1 MIRVAI
7 IAGVLH
13 TGGKRN
19 LIMEYY
25 RHIDREKVQF
35 DFLCLQNSNGIQDD
49 EITSLG
55 GRVYRLPSYKMLF
68 ANLWQTYRILKRNN
82 YQVMHA
88 FDNTLNVFPLFA
100 GKLAG
105 VPLRIS
111 ESVSKGNKREFKTM
125 AKYVL
130 RLFSR
135 CFATHY
141 FANSTE
147 SAVWQFGKNVF
158 EEGQVTIFS
167 SVINADNHSFCQG
180 LRDETRIR
188 FGWKEKVVYG
198 FIGRFVQQ
206 KNPIFLLE
214 IFSEIHRR
222 QKDAVFGLVGY
233 GPLEEKMKQKVKSYG
248 LENYVMF
255 FGRRDDVRRFYN
267 AFDALLLPSLYE
279 GMPIVGLEAQCCGL
293 PVFFSDNVT
302 YETSA
307 TEQAHFLSLKESPA
321 DWADIIISVVSAN
334 KGTRRSYV
342 EEMKKAGFDSYE
354 EAIRLQEFYQKHVE
368 LL

>member
-25 RHIDREKVQF
+25 RHIDREKIQF
-35 DFLCLQNSNGIQDD
+35 DFLCLRNSNGIPDD
-49 EITSLG
+49 EINSLG

-88 FDNTLNVFPLFA
+88 FDNTLNVFPLFT

-111 ESVSKGNKREFKTM
+111 ESVSKGNKKEMKTM

-130 RLFSR
+130 RLFSH

-141 FANSTE
+141 FANSTD
-147 SAVWQFGKNVF
+147 SAVWQFGRSVYDKGMVN
-158 EEGQVTIFS
+158 IYR
-167 SVINADNHSFCQG
+167 SVINADSHSFCQG
-180 LRDETRIR
+180 LRDETRAR
-188 FGWKEKVVYG
+188 FGWKKKVVYG
-198 FIGRFVQQ
+198 FIGRFVPQ

-233 GPLEEKMKQKVKSYG
+233 GPLEERMKQKVKSYG
-248 LENYVMF
+248 LENHVMF
-255 FGRRDDVRRFYN
+255 FGRCDDVRKFYN

-279 GMPIVGLEAQCCGL
+279 GMPIVGLEAQCSGL
-293 PVFFSDNVT
+293 PVFFSENVT
-302 YETSA
+302 NETSA
-307 TEQAHFLSLKESPA
+307 TELAHFLSLNDSPA
-321 DWADIIISVVSAN
+321 DWAESIIDVVRAN
-334 KGTRRSYV
+334 MGTRHGYV

-354 EAIRLQEFYQKHVE
+354 EAVRLQTFYQEYVE